1 MIIRIHAAECTQDLG
16 DEPEEEQEEELEPPD
31 DFPDLQD
38 DALEPPVE
46 QAQGEQP

>member
-1 MIIRIHAAECTQDLG
+1 MYFTDQSGFSGE
-16 DEPEEEQEEELEPPD
+16 EPEEEQEEELEPPD

-46 QAQGEQP
+46 QAQGEQQ